1 MERIPQLGNGI
12 ICIDS
17 QEFEIKENR
26 GKLGHSLP
34 IKDVAHDVLDPSER
48 FWAWQAVITKSSNSS
63 RCNIAKVGAYDQEA
77 TQSYVQSFPSPAVFD
92 GNVSSFIS
100 MVLN

>member
-1 MERIPQLGNGI
+1 MESIPQLGNGI
-12 ICIDS
+12 LCIDS

-34 IKDVAHDVLDPSER
+34 IKDVAHDVLGPSER

-77 TQSYVQSFPSPAVFD
+77 TQSYAQSFPSPAVFD
-92 GNVSSFIS
+92 GDVSSFIS